1 MAPQR
6 ETTNSST
13 GTQTSNG
20 IEIDMESV
28 ISEAGSYTK
37 TKKTKHLFMC
47 QVLIAL
53 IVIIAAII
61 NLSLPPTVRNDNL
74 QAMWIALLSSTL
86 GYMMPS
92 PSVKNMVPVL
102 KK

>member
-1 MAPQR
+1 
-6 ETTNSST
+6 
-13 GTQTSNG
+13 
-20 IEIDMESV
+20 MESV
-28 ISEAGSYTK
+28 VSETGSYTK

-61 NLSLPPTVRNDNL
+61 NLSLPPTVRNKKL
-74 QAMWIALLSSTL
+74 QAIWIAL

>member
-1 MAPQR
+1 
-6 ETTNSST
+6 
-13 GTQTSNG
+13 
-20 IEIDMESV
+20 MESV
-28 ISEAGSYTK
+28 VSETGSYTK
-37 TKKTKHLFMC
+37 TKKTKLMFMC

-61 NLSLPPTVRNDNL
+61 NLSLPPTVRNEKL
-74 QAMWIALLSSTL
+74 QVMWIALLSSTL

>member
-1 MAPQR
+1 
-6 ETTNSST
+6 
-13 GTQTSNG
+13 
-20 IEIDMESV
+20 MESV
-28 ISEAGSYTK
+28 VSETGSYTK

-61 NLSLPPTVRNDNL
+61 NLSLPPTVRNENL
-74 QAMWIALLSSTL
+74 QAMRIALLSSTL
-86 GYMMPS
+86 GNMMPS

-102 KK
+102 KKMNIFVLNIYYLLCITNKI